1 MARGVGPNL
10 GSRRRPD
17 KRESANRDVARD
29 PRRLDKP
36 CAVAPRSGLVAHLA
50 GQLGEEAAFGW
61 RQALDPL
68 GGDLVED
75 AVDFRLRGVALGAP
89 RFRRRVAPAGDPGR
103 LDQHPWLGGASDM
116 TLRARHPP
124 IGGLEAQEAGCEA
137 SPVSVVSL
145 AADARTK
152 RHAEGYRLRD

>member
-17 KRESANRDVARD
+17 KREPTNRGLARH
-29 PRRLDKP
+29 PRRLDN
-36 CAVAPRSGLVAHLA
+36 AREATRGSGLVAHLA
-50 GQLGEEAAFGW
+50 GELGEEAALGR

-89 RFRRRVAPAGDPGR
+89 RLRRRVAPADHAKASITPYTPAEAPTMWSTGR
-103 LDQHPWLGGASDM
+103 SSIRGKDSA
-116 TLRARHPP
+116 APP
-124 IGGLEAQEAGCEA
+124 
-137 SPVSVVSL
+137 SPHS
-145 AADARTK
+145 R
-152 RHAEGYRLRD
+152 